1 MQKHICIIN
10 WLRSVHRSSEIEL
23 SPHVHAVSLHLH
35 SEGPA
40 REMRAMLSVINLKTL
55 LIWCLCAIPVNAFRS
70 IARPVGSVH
79 HSLHSLSH
87 ASSDVHSLPSLV
99 LQGEK
104 APLDHSLSRENNLDL
119 QIPIESQR
127 DERDNGNRFTLNRN
141 FVMKKLQRLT
151 PVLLAGA
158 ITLLR
163 SNPAFAASFAGS
175 DIVNSLA
182 SSTDDSGFL
191 QSFLLIFI
199 SEIGDKT
206 FFIAGLL
213 AAKYG
218 RFVSFTGSIGALAV
232 MTVIST
238 VLGQLFHAIPPSL
251 TQGVPYD
258 DVIAVLA
265 FTYFGLK
272 TLFDASQLEN
282 DDNSGIEEEKAEA
295 VEIVEELTAE
305 QKRDSAIAQILQTF
319 SLVFA
324 AEIGDRSFLSTIA
337 LSAALNPYAVASG
350 AIAAHASATGVAVA
364 GGVLLSKYLSEKVIG
379 YIGGGLFLVFAVT
392 TALHIF

>member
-1 MQKHICIIN
+1 MHTSLFTIMKALFFIVVVVSVSSFRPHFAKPLSKHGCGGN
-10 WLRSVHRSSEIEL
+10 
-23 SPHVHAVSLHLH
+23 
-35 SEGPA
+35 
-40 REMRAMLSVINLKTL
+40 
-55 LIWCLCAIPVNAFRS
+55 F
-70 IARPVGSVH
+70 
-79 HSLHSLSH
+79 LSH
-87 ASSDVHSLPSLV
+87 SSSGDVQSLPSFV

-104 APLDHSLSRENNLDL
+104 VPLDPILSRQNNNYDV
-119 QIPIESQR
+119 IAEAESLG
-127 DERDNGNRFTLNRN
+127 NGNRFTLNRN
-141 FVMKKLQRLT
+141 FVLRKLRMLT

-158 ITLLR
+158 LAFLR
-163 SNPAFAASFAGS
+163 SNSAFASSFAGS
-175 DIVNSLA
+175 DLVNTLT
-182 SSTDDSGFL
+182 STSDDGGFL

-272 TLFDASQLEN
+272 TLFDASQLKN

-295 VEIVEELTAE
+295 VEIVEEFTAE

-392 TALHIF
+392 TALHVF